1 MKAEVWQKEEAKS
14 FGRGNTEVMKE
25 KNMSTIHCTQETV
38 KHLMKGNFICHLIQ
52 SWKAKLLGHPWSHTA
67 GIIF

>member
-52 SWKAKLLGHPWSHTA
+52 S
-67 GIIF
+67 